1 MSVPKSRQH
10 SSDIETLA
18 VLSAFFLIL
27 NVITHRPV
35 FVYAALSLLLVA
47 LFVKPLAKA
56 LSRAWMK
63 FAEVIGTFNSK
74 LILSLVFFLFLT
86 PLALLYRIF
95 NKNPLSLAKPGRE
108 TGTLFVTR
116 DHVYSKDDFE
126 KMW

>member
-10 SSDIETLA
+10 SPDFETLG
-18 VLSAFFLIL
+18 VLATFFLIL
-27 NVITHRPV
+27 NLITHRQL
-35 FVYAALSLLLVA
+35 FVYVALALMLVA
-47 LFVKPLAKA
+47 LFVKPLARSIS
-56 LSRAWMK
+56 LAWLK

-95 NKNPLSLAKPGRE
+95 NKNPLSIKPGLKSDS
-108 TGTLFVTR
+108 LFVIR
-116 DHVYSKDDFE
+116 DHVYSKADFE